1 MEKLKAFDAYARPSE
16 EFRVRTVSG
25 AVISL
30 VCSVVITV
38 LVLGELRYYLA
49 VQVRPEITLDRS
61 LGEQLNISFD
71 VTFPHVGCAFLGVD
85 TMDVSGNHQLDITHG
100 VYKQRLSRDGAVL
113 AEPQRG
119 AVDERPSENEL
130 KARAERERAL
140 AAGLEEPTEEEK
152 KQEEA
157 RAKAKAGS
165 EGSKE
170 EAQCGDCFGAETEA
184 RRCCNT
190 CEDVKSAYNAKGWL
204 LNPDNV
210 PQCVREMN
218 TQEMQAQLRAQEGCR
233 VYGFVTVDKVAGNFH
248 IAPGESSQGGYQHVH
263 STSMV
268 PDDVNVTHTIHALS
282 FGAAFP
288 GQVNALDGHTE
299 VDRTGAMRTQYFVSV
314 VPTTYAPRRG
324 RATASSQFSAT
335 ANSQHVDMAEARRR
349 GAGTPGLYVSYD
361 MSPIAIT
368 YREHQRS
375 FAHFLTNV
383 CAIVGGVFTVTS
395 LFDKVVYRGMHSLRE
410 KVELGKTF

>member
-1 MEKLKAFDAYARPSE
+1 MKKLKAFDAYAQPAE

-25 AVISL
+25 ALISL
-30 VCSVVITV
+30 VCSAVITV

-61 LGEQLNISFD
+61 LGERLNISFD

-100 VYKQRLSRDGAVL
+100 VYKQRLSRHGGVL
-113 AEPQRG
+113 ADAQRG
-119 AVDERPSENEL
+119 AVDERPSENERQ
-130 KARAERERAL
+130 ARAARERAV
-140 AAGLEEPTEEEK
+140 AAGLEEPSDEEDESGANAS
-152 KQEEA
+152 A
-157 RAKAKAGS
+157 R
-165 EGSKE
+165 
-170 EAQCGDCFGAETEA
+170 CGDCYGAQSETQ
-184 RRCCNT
+184 RCCNT
-190 CEDVKSAYNAKGWL
+190 CSDVRRAYNAKGWL

-210 PQCVREMN
+210 PQCVGEMN
-218 TQEMQAQLRAQEGCR
+218 TKEMQAQLRAQEGCR
-233 VYGFVTVDKVAGNFH
+233 VYGFVTVNKVAGNFH
-248 IAPGESSQGGYQHVH
+248 IAPGESSQGGYQHIH

-268 PDDVNVTHTIHALS
+268 PDDVNVTHTIHSLA

-314 VPTTYAPRRG
+314 VPTTYTYRGG
-324 RATASSQFSAT
+324 RALASSQFSAT
-335 ANSQHVDMAEARRR
+335 TNSQKVNMAEARQR

-368 YREHQRS
+368 YREYQRT
-375 FAHFLTNV
+375 FAHFLTGV
-383 CAIVGGVFTVTS
+383 CAIVGGIFTITS
-395 LFDKVVYRGMHSLRE
+395 LFDKAVYCGIHSLKE
-410 KVELGKTF
+410 KVDLGKTF

>member
-1 MEKLKAFDAYARPSE
+1 MKKLKAFDAYAQPAE

-25 AVISL
+25 ALISL
-30 VCSVVITV
+30 VCSAVITV

-61 LGEQLNISFD
+61 LGERLNISFD

-100 VYKQRLSRDGAVL
+100 VYKQRLSRHGGVL
-113 AEPQRG
+113 ADAQRG
-119 AVDERPSENEL
+119 AVDERPSENERQ
-130 KARAERERAL
+130 ARAARERAV
-140 AAGLEEPTEEEK
+140 AAGLEEPSDEEDESGANAS
-152 KQEEA
+152 A
-157 RAKAKAGS
+157 R
-165 EGSKE
+165 
-170 EAQCGDCFGAETEA
+170 CGDCYGAQSETQ
-184 RRCCNT
+184 RCCNT
-190 CEDVKSAYNAKGWL
+190 CSDVRRAYNAKGWL

-210 PQCVREMN
+210 PQCVGEMN
-218 TQEMQAQLRAQEGCR
+218 TKEMQAQLRAQEGCR
-233 VYGFVTVDKVAGNFH
+233 VYGFVTVNKVAGNFH
-248 IAPGESSQGGYQHVH
+248 IAPGESSQGGYQHIH

-268 PDDVNVTHTIHALS
+268 PDDVNVTHTIHSLA

-314 VPTTYAPRRG
+314 VPTTYTYRGG
-324 RATASSQFSAT
+324 RALASSQFSAT
-335 ANSQHVDMAEARRR
+335 TNSQKVNMAEARQR

-368 YREHQRS
+368 YREYQRT
-375 FAHFLTNV
+375 FAHFLTGV
-383 CAIVGGVFTVTS
+383 CAIVGGIFTITS
-395 LFDKVVYRGMHSLRE
+395 LFDKAVYRGIHSLKE
-410 KVELGKTF
+410 KVDLGKTF

>member
-1 MEKLKAFDAYARPSE
+1 MEKLKAFDAYAQPAE

-25 AVISL
+25 ALISL
-30 VCSVVITV
+30 VCSAVITV

-61 LGEQLNISFD
+61 LGERLNISFD

-100 VYKQRLSRDGAVL
+100 VYKQRLSRHGGVL
-113 AEPQRG
+113 ADAQRG
-119 AVDERPSENEL
+119 AVDERPSENERQ
-130 KARAERERAL
+130 ARAARERAV
-140 AAGLEEPTEEEK
+140 AAGLEEPSDEEDESGANAS
-152 KQEEA
+152 A
-157 RAKAKAGS
+157 R
-165 EGSKE
+165 
-170 EAQCGDCFGAETEA
+170 CGDCYGAQSETQ
-184 RRCCNT
+184 RCCNT
-190 CEDVKSAYNAKGWL
+190 CSDVRRAYNAKGWL

-210 PQCVREMN
+210 PQCVGEMN
-218 TQEMQAQLRAQEGCR
+218 TKEMQAQLRAQEGCR
-233 VYGFVTVDKVAGNFH
+233 VYGFVTVNKVAGNFH
-248 IAPGESSQGGYQHVH
+248 IAPGESSQGGYQHIH

-268 PDDVNVTHTIHALS
+268 PDDVNVTHTIHSLA

-314 VPTTYAPRRG
+314 VPTTYTYRGG
-324 RATASSQFSAT
+324 RALASSQFSAT
-335 ANSQHVDMAEARRR
+335 TNSQKVNMAEARQR

-368 YREHQRS
+368 YREYQRT
-375 FAHFLTNV
+375 FAHFLTGV
-383 CAIVGGVFTVTS
+383 CAIVGGIFTITS
-395 LFDKVVYRGMHSLRE
+395 LFDKAVYRGIHSLKE
-410 KVELGKTF
+410 KVDLGKTF